1 MYSHIGTEN
10 RFFEMG
16 LGLGKSYIC
25 LNFISSVCF
34 ISKIKKIKT
43 IKGNICQ
50 TIRIV
55 CFSFLMLE
63 VVMDADVRFY
73 WK

>member
-1 MYSHIGTEN
+1 
-10 RFFEMG
+10 MG

-43 IKGNICQ
+43 IKENICQ
-50 TIRIV
+50 TIRRIV
-55 CFSFLMLE
+55 HFSFLMLE
-63 VVMDADVRFY
+63 VSHGCRCQILLEMTSE
-73 WK
+73 